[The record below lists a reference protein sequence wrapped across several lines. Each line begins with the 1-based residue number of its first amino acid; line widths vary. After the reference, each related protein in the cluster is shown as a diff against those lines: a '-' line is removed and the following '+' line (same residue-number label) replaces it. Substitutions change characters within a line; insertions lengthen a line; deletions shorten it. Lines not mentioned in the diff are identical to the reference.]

1 MKKYISVFIIV
12 LISVLGFAQEKP
24 EGELTENPPQYFVAE
39 DFEDGINEIVVYS
52 LESCGRC
59 TTVTNALESAGIE
72 YFVFT
77 IDNDKK
83 QNLLDQKIMQGLK
96 YPKLGYSIKFPC
108 LEINGIMYHSI
119 ANHTEFTRELVNFMK
134 ESSAD

>member
-1 MKKYISVFIIV
+1 MKKYISIFIIV
-12 LISVLGFAQEKP
+12 LISHLSFAQEKT

-39 DFEDGINEIVVYS
+39 DFENGINEIVVYS

-59 TTVTNALESAGIE
+59 STVIQALEDAGIE
-72 YFVFT
+72 YFVFS

-83 QNLLDQKIMQGLK
+83 QNILDQKIMQGLK

-108 LEINGIMYHSI
+108 LEINGKMYHSI
-119 ANHTEFTRELVNFMK
+119 ANHTGFTRELINFMK
-134 ESSAD
+134 ESSED